1 MSREFWTVE
10 AVSQA
15 VRPSHQSLL
24 NSSSIPTQTQNR
36 LTFITFTISRL
47 EIVRLTI
54 LASERAYET
63 SVCVSRLLDGLV
75 QDFLQTPDLL
85 PKGTNHGVYS
95 SWTPLTFLQ
104 ARPVLGVQ
112 EPSLLNSLML
122 RSKLSD
128 SNETSQLS
136 DPEDPWWDSRP
147 KQDSGTKKFIRW
159 WLISMN
165 KTRHWCLFGQYFGF
179 EYKD

>member
-1 MSREFWTVE
+1 ME
-10 AVSQA
+10 AVSQT

-47 EIVRLTI
+47 EIVRLTM

-95 SWTPLTFLQ
+95 S
-104 ARPVLGVQ
+104 
-112 EPSLLNSLML
+112 
-122 RSKLSD
+122 
-128 SNETSQLS
+128 
-136 DPEDPWWDSRP
+136 
-147 KQDSGTKKFIRW
+147 
-159 WLISMN
+159 
-165 KTRHWCLFGQYFGF
+165 
-179 EYKD
+179 